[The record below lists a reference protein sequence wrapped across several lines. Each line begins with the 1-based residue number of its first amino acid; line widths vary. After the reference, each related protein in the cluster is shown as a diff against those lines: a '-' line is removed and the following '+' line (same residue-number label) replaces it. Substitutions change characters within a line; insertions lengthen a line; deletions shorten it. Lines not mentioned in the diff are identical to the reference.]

1 MRNALVKMFLQVNK
15 CPGFQF
21 GILFNLLLGRAGNKV
36 ALGFSLSTLGEM
48 DAEECIPAFFSS
60 NGRGVPRLSAHPGL
74 GISAPLSLISSR
86 ASHRGVWVRPF
97 KIVIKLLQSQ
107 IAKYICFKQTHVS
120 THAHATT
127 KSSPESIFPNGS
139 YKFTLN

>member
-74 GISAPLSLISSR
+74 GISAPLPS
-86 ASHRGVWVRPF
+86 
-97 KIVIKLLQSQ
+97 QSQ
-107 IAKYICFKQTHVS
+107 RGMSEAI
-120 THAHATT
+120 
-127 KSSPESIFPNGS
+127 
-139 YKFTLN
+139 